1 MTTWVCRAG
10 RGGQWAQDFER
21 GKFISIGWGMGADL
35 TKLSRAELLKR
46 ISEEEPG
53 HVSRAAVPTGMLW
66 RFMHE
71 MREGEAVITPDGATR
86 ELLVGV
92 IAGSCEFRA
101 DAAVGDHHH
110 YHSVRWEGRY
120 PRDRLSQRL
129 KYSLGSVMT
138 LFTFD
143 GAEHALL
150 ELRSLHTSPAKAE
163 TEEAEDA
170 TAVEEI
176 IEDTEGKGR
185 QAIEDRLAALDDNAL
200 EAFVAGLL
208 RAMGYYTRVA
218 GGGADGGVDV
228 RAARDPLFSQ
238 GPYLKVQIKARPTT
252 PMDPSPLRALVGVLR
267 PGERGIFV
275 SSGGFTPAARA
286 ESSDTLTL
294 IDLPQLQQLY
304 VQYYEQ
310 VDEQTR
316 ALLPLKKLWFPAGL

>member
-21 GKFISIGWGMGADL
+21 GEFISIGWGMGADL
-35 TKLSRAELLKR
+35 TALSREEILKR

-53 HVSRAAVPTGMLW
+53 HRSRAAVPTGMLW
-66 RFMHE
+66 RFIHD

-86 ELLVGV
+86 ELLLGV
-92 IAGSCEFRA
+92 IAGPCQFRQVA
-101 DAAVGDHHH
+101 VVGDHHH
-110 YHSVRWEGRY
+110 YRAVRWEGRY
-120 PRDRLSQRL
+120 PRDRLTQRL
-129 KYSLGSVMT
+129 KYSIGSVLT

-143 GAEHALL
+143 GAEQALR
-150 ELRSLHTSPAKAE
+150 ELRSADVSLA
-163 TEEAEDA
+163 EAEKNEADDA
-170 TAVEEI
+170 GGVEEI

-200 EAFVAGLL
+200 EEFVAGVL
-208 RAMGYYTRVA
+208 RAMGYYTRLA
-218 GGGADGGVDV
+218 GGAADGGVDV

-238 GPYLKVQIKARPTT
+238 GPFLKAQIKARPTT
-252 PMDPSPLRALVGVLR
+252 PMDPTPLRALAGVVR

-275 SSGGFTPAARA
+275 SSGGFTHAARA
-286 ESSDTLTL
+286 EFGDTLTL

-316 ALLPLKKLWFPAGL
+316 ALLPLKKLWFPAGT